1 MTTAPATTVGNGR
14 EQGGG
19 AFAVPAAIALLA
31 MFIIV
36 GLGVDGV
43 RHAQQIATAD
53 AVAEEAARAG
63 GQALDP
69 TALAAGRAELD
80 PTTAAAAAQAYLAAS
95 GVAGTVTIP
104 APGRI
109 HVDVTTHRPTVLL
122 GLIGIDEITATGSA
136 EAELVVAEPGP
147 VGP

>member
-19 AFAVPAAIALLA
+19 AFAVPAATALLA

-36 GLGVDGV
+36 GLGV
-43 RHAQQIATAD
+43 RHGQQIATAD
-53 AVAEEAARAG
+53 AVAEEGARAG

>member
-1 MTTAPATTVGNGR
+1 MTTASAATAGNGWER
-14 EQGGG
+14 GGG
-19 AFAVPAAIALLA
+19 AFTVPAAIALLA

-63 GQALDP
+63 GQALDR
-69 TALAAGRAELD
+69 TALASGRAELD
-80 PTTAAAAAQAYLAAS
+80 PAAAAAAAQDYLAAAD
-95 GVAGTVTIP
+95 VEGTVTIA

-109 HVDVTTHRPTVLL
+109 HVDVTMHRPTVLL